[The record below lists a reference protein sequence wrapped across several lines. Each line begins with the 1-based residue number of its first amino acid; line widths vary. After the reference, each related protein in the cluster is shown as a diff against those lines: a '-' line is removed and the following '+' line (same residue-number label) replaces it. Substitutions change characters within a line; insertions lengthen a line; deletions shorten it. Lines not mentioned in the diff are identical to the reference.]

1 FALAQLGVAVG
12 LGLLGLVGPADSKAF
27 GHLALVGTALLLG
40 ICGLTAALVAW
51 GISLYRSVQGQQW
64 VWYAI
69 LALGSALPLAS
80 AGTLLGKQTRV
91 NDYGVVGL
99 HLDLSAPALLT
110 TALPLISLAYGFLG
124 PRLSAGFP
132 ERKPGSLA
140 GVWGVLGA
148 LALAG
153 VVGSVAFSTRGHLA
167 VKVDAEQM
175 VNGSPA
181 ANCAGGHY
189 PTISITN
196 TGEDPLEFQ

>member
-1 FALAQLGVAVG
+1 
-12 LGLLGLVGPADSKAF
+12 
-27 GHLALVGTALLLG
+27 
-40 ICGLTAALVAW
+40 
-51 GISLYRSVQGQQW
+51 
-64 VWYAI
+64 
-69 LALGSALPLAS
+69 
-80 AGTLLGKQTRV
+80 
-91 NDYGVVGL
+91 
-99 HLDLSAPALLT
+99 LDLSAPALLT

-124 PRLSAGFP
+124 PRLSAGLP

-175 VNGSPA
+175 GNVLPA
-181 ANCAGGHY
+181 ANCAGEHY

-196 TGEDPLEFQ
+196 TGEDPLEFQVSTDTDEVFSLFERQGSLQPGASTVIHLSGNYLGSTVTVTIDSDAGSESVTIVCT